1 MHIRIIDAIQE
12 EYGEKYT
19 TLEDALNWWAWPEH
33 WRRGAWDSDFVTGMK
48 AVKTAF
54 NRPFKKEEKRME
66 KDILEALQ
74 EMTGEACDTMEQAL
88 EHHTKGELLDYW
100 MRYEGL
106 IGYTWTILHV
116 MEALGYDIDTEE

>member
-1 MHIRIIDAIQE
+1 
-12 EYGEKYT
+12 
-19 TLEDALNWWAWPEH
+19 
-33 WRRGAWDSDFVTGMK
+33 
-48 AVKTAF
+48 
-54 NRPFKKEEKRME
+54 ME

-74 EMTGEACDTMEQAL
+74 EMNGEACDTMEQAL

-116 MEALGYDIDTEE
+116 MEVLGYDVDTEE